1 MDLSDE
7 IARVLI
13 PPLQRVQSSKILRF
27 TLGFFWC
34 LLHLP
39 VSIVHLGSYLI
50 KQLLYYMI
58 SSGLLQKYQNL
69 QLDKLRYL
77 AIVVES
83 EEAKNTTKIKQ
94 LLSWLSSIGVKYVT
108 LYDME
113 GVLKKSVET
122 DLKSSENPSVAD
134 GNAVASVH
142 QERMTVEL
150 LSFSDGKGAVAKA
163 ASFLCLQ
170 YLEGD
175 SVGYNKMEPVFTE
188 TDVTNALKAV
198 GHGGPD
204 PDLLLVYGPAR
215 CHLGFPAWR
224 IRYTEIV
231 HMGSLRSMKYGAVV
245 KAIYD
250 FSKKH
255 QNYENMPQ
263 FVYEHF

>member
-122 DLKSSENPSVAD
+122 DLKSSENPS
-134 GNAVASVH
+134 
-142 QERMTVEL
+142 
-150 LSFSDGKGAVAKA
+150 
-163 ASFLCLQ
+163 

-255 QNYENMPQ
+255 QNYGS
-263 FVYEHF
+263 